1 MCGRTRCFVLRETGN
16 ENKRSSGCAVGK
28 EKGGREGAG
37 YQLKGGEASTRVG
50 GGMSVV
56 VKGGRRDEKTKKGQ
70 KTESRKEGIKKK
82 ADPRTLLY
90 VGPLVEKSG

>member
-1 MCGRTRCFVLRETGN
+1 MCCW
-16 ENKRSSGCAVGK
+16 
-28 EKGGREGAG
+28 KGE
-37 YQLKGGEASTRVG
+37 GGEGRSGVSVEGRGKQAREWE

-56 VKGGRRDEKTKKGQ
+56 VKGGSRDEKTKKGQ